1 MAFFVL
7 SKAPPP
13 VALLGFPNIRELV
26 QGAINLEKVSLQ
38 EHLKLL
44 DIKLLG
50 DGTIGGVVAGSM
62 VVPTENIVE

>member
-1 MAFFVL
+1 MMM
-7 SKAPPP
+7 KRRMQHTYR
-13 VALLGFPNIRELV
+13 RELV
-26 QGAINLEKVSLQ
+26 QGAINLDKVSLQ